1 MDDLAGQVA
10 AALIEIGA
18 VRFTPSQPV
27 RFASGLLSPIYVDNR
42 RLPFHPEAWRLVI
55 AGFERLIADRALHP
69 DVIAGIEAAGI
80 PHSAALAYRMQ
91 KPSVFVRKQPKDH
104 GAMKRVEGGD
114 VSGKAVLLI
123 EDHVTTG
130 GSSLSGVEGLRA
142 EGAVVR
148 HCLTITGYG
157 FPQAAAAF
165 EEAGVGLH
173 VLCELPDLL
182 EVALQMGRFD
192 RDALALI
199 LDWSHDP
206 HGWTAR
212 QESKA

>member
-18 VRFTPSQPV
+18 VRFTPLQPV
-27 RFASGLLSPIYVDNR
+27 RFTSGLLSPIYVDNR

-55 AGFERLIADRALHP
+55 AGFERMIDDRALNP

-80 PHSAALAYRMQ
+80 PHSAALAYQMQ
-91 KPSVFVRKQPKDH
+91 KPSVFVRKQPKGH

-114 VSGKAVLLI
+114 VSGKTVLLI
-123 EDHVTTG
+123 EDHITTG
-130 GSSLSGVEGLRA
+130 GSSLSGIDGLRA
-142 EGAVVR
+142 EGAIVG

-157 FPQAAAAF
+157 FPEAAAAF
-165 EEAGVGLH
+165 EDAGVQLH
-173 VLCELPDLL
+173 VLCRLSILL
-182 EVALQMGRFD
+182 EAARKKGQFD
-192 RDALALI
+192 QEAVALI
-199 LDWSHDP
+199 LDWSRDP

-212 QESKA
+212 QEPNA

>member
-1 MDDLAGQVA
+1 MDDLAGRIA

-18 VRFTPSQPV
+18 VRFTPLQPI

-42 RLPFHPEAWRLVI
+42 RLPFHPDAWRLVI
-55 AGFERLIADRALHP
+55 AGFEQLIDARALNP
-69 DVIAGIEAAGI
+69 DVVAGIEAAGI
-80 PHSAALAYRMQ
+80 PHSAALAYQMR

-114 VSGKAVLLI
+114 VSEKAVLLI

-130 GSSLSGVEGLRA
+130 GSSLAGVRSLRA
-142 EGAVVR
+142 EGALVA

-165 EEAGVGLH
+165 ENAGVQLH
-173 VLCELPDLL
+173 VLCGLPALL
-182 EVALQMGRFD
+182 EAALRKGQFD
-192 RDALALI
+192 QDALMLI
-199 LDWSHDP
+199 LDWSRDP

-212 QESKA
+212 QESNV